1 MAYIRALKRA
11 DGSIAH
17 KVNWRDP
24 ETKKQTSFTTDSETE
39 ADLIRRL
46 LDANGQS
53 FHLANQAVVEIK
65 SQSPTL
71 NTIIEGYLG
80 ELTGIESATK
90 MVYIRMWENHIKQT
104 LGVKTLEFVD
114 KSAVIKWFE
123 AIDRSPKTKK
133 NVHAILSS
141 AFKWAIENE
150 LTVTNPAVG
159 VSTPRGSMRPREAVF
174 LNHDE
179 VASIIAEIEE
189 YGSFIDFLAGTGLR
203 YNEATALR
211 RRDFLQ
217 METGHLAVNVI
228 RAWKNSTHGFQ
239 IGSPKTKASLRKVTL
254 SKTLSVRFMAI
265 LQSLKYEEL
274 VFTKVNGT
282 YLRAGHF
289 YTYYWEPALTR
300 LLESGQI
307 LERPRIHDL
316 RHTHASWLINAGVPL
331 PVIQKRL
338 GHSSISTTI
347 DVYGHLAND
356 ADMKAADAL
365 DL

>member
-1 MAYIRALKRA
+1 M
-11 DGSIAH
+11 
-17 KVNWRDP
+17 
-24 ETKKQTSFTTDSETE
+24 
-39 ADLIRRL
+39 
-46 LDANGQS
+46 
-53 FHLANQAVVEIK
+53 
-65 SQSPTL
+65 
-71 NTIIEGYLG
+71 
-80 ELTGIESATK
+80 
-90 MVYIRMWENHIKQT
+90 
-104 LGVKTLEFVD
+104 
-114 KSAVIKWFE
+114 
-123 AIDRSPKTKK
+123 
-133 NVHAILSS
+133 
-141 AFKWAIENE
+141 
-150 LTVTNPAVG
+150 
-159 VSTPRGSMRPREAVF
+159 
-174 LNHDE
+174 
-179 VASIIAEIEE
+179 SIIDEIDE
-189 YGSFIDFLAGTGLR
+189 YGLFIDFLAGTGLR

-217 METGHLAVNVI
+217 MESGHLSVNVI
-228 RAWKNSTHGFQ
+228 RPWKNSTHGFQ

-254 SKTLSVRFMAI
+254 SKTLSVQLNPL

-274 VFTKVNGT
+274 VFTKINGT

-300 LLESGQI
+300 LLEAGQI